1 MPGTSDQWTALD
13 RRYERLV
20 SAGPDLFPPAG
31 SRAGTDA
38 DPGSITDAGPGTDAD
53 SPADS
58 GPDSAAGPPAAV
70 AAQAATP
77 PAATPHVGRHRRLDG
92 AGAAAM
98 VAA

>member
-20 SAGPDLFPPAG
+20 DAGPGVLPTADSP
-31 SRAGTDA
+31 AGTDA
-38 DPGSITDAGPGTDAD
+38 DSGTGMDAD
-53 SPADS
+53 SLADS
-58 GPDSAAGPPAAV
+58 GADVPIDRAATAL
-70 AAQAATP
+70 AAQP
-77 PAATPHVGRHRRLDG
+77 ATPHVGRHRRRDG